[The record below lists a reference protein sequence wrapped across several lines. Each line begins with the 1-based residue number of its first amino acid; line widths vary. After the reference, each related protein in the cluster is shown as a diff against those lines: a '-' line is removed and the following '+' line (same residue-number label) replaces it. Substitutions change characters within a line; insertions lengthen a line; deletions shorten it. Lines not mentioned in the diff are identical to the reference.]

1 MILTLIEHDRGRLNE
16 LSLEAL
22 TFGRRLAAQLG
33 VPQAALLIGA
43 EAQGLAE
50 RLGAYGASEVHVAVH
65 DRLTDYAPEAWG
77 QTLVGLM
84 DELNPSA
91 VLAAGSDRGAE
102 VMAHAAARAGLPL
115 AANCTEV
122 VPGKAGTTGAAD
134 EVYAVTRVRWGGS
147 LLEEALL
154 HGRVKLLTV
163 APHALLSEAVPAA
176 AAPAV
181 RTFTPALSDK
191 DFRVMV
197 TSRIEADHSKVSL
210 AEAPV
215 VVGGG
220 RGVGSAEGF
229 AALEELARLLNG
241 AVGCSRAVTSLGWR
255 PHLDQIGQTGT
266 RIAPEIYIACGVS
279 GAIQHMVGCKASK
292 RVLAINT
299 DPDAPIVAKAD
310 FAIIGDLHQ
319 VVPAI
324 SACLRQQRTA

>member
-22 TFGRRLAAQLG
+22 TFGRRLAEQLG
-33 VPQAALLIGA
+33 EPLEAVLIGA
-43 EAQGLAE
+43 EAQPLAE
-50 RLGAYGASEVHVAVH
+50 RLGSYGAARVHLALH
-65 DRLTDYAPEAWG
+65 DRLTDYAPEAWA
-77 QTLVGLM
+77 QAVVGLLA
-84 DELNPSA
+84 ELGPSA

-102 VMAHAAARAGLPL
+102 LMAHVAARADLPL

-122 VPGKAGTTGAAD
+122 VPGALG
-134 EVYAVTRVRWGGS
+134 EPYAVTRLRWGGS
-147 LLEEALL
+147 LLEDAHL
-154 HGRVKLLTV
+154 HGRVKLFTL
-163 APHALLSEAVPAA
+163 APHALLSEPLPVST
-176 AAPAV
+176 APEV
-181 RTFTPALSDK
+181 RAFTSVLADK

-197 TSRIEADHSKVSL
+197 TSRIEADASKVSL

-220 RGVGSAEGF
+220 RGVGSADGF

-279 GAIQHMVGCKASK
+279 GAIQHMVGCKAAK
-292 RVLAINT
+292 RLLAINT

-310 FAIIGDLHQ
+310 YAIIGDLHE

-324 SACLRQQRTA
+324 SACLRQSLG